1 MSSLGGSLQANEV
14 TSKVD
19 RQLISVEL
27 SMDYTAFSERAIAL
41 FLKHQKLPHRK
52 MLEQCRLGLQ
62 GMELIVECPD
72 RLTVHALWLRRTHIA
87 KSAPKI
93 GLMSIRF
100 R

>member
-1 MSSLGGSLQANEV
+1 MLNF
-14 TSKVD
+14 KP
-19 RQLISVEL
+19 ISDLKL
-27 SMDYTAFSERAIAL
+27 SMDYTEFSQRAIAL

-52 MLEQCRLGLQ
+52 MLQQCKLWIQ
-62 GMELIVECPD
+62 GVELVIECPD